1 MKTPETSWDTCW
13 DCFELPQAKRFKQDP
28 ALALVGRVRA
38 MDPSWELPKA
48 KRFKQDES
56 DSALTRRE
64 YKQYL
69 KFCSEASKLK
79 KEQRKK
85 SYKEILIDYLREQPI
100 LDKIKKK
107 MLDLANN
114 LKEFNPVDNEET
126 AIVFVIDE

>member
-1 MKTPETSWDTCW
+1 M
-13 DCFELPQAKRFKQDP
+13 
-28 ALALVGRVRA
+28 
-38 MDPSWELPKA
+38 
-48 KRFKQDES
+48 
-56 DSALTRRE
+56 
-64 YKQYL
+64 
-69 KFCSEASKLK
+69 K

-107 MLDLANN
+107 MLDLAKN